1 MSDQSDR
8 FKLPLLAAGQA
19 QKEITHNEALT
30 LADMLL
36 QTVVVSVA
44 PASVPSAP
52 TAGQCWIVG
61 NSPTGAWAGQAG
73 AIAGWSAGGWR
84 FIAPVEGMAVW
95 SLADSLVVR
104 RSGGVWVTGTVTA
117 TSLKIGGNQVVGARA
132 GGITSVSGGSV
143 IDIETRAAVNAI
155 LLILRSHGLIAP

>member
-1 MSDQSDR
+1 MTDLSDR

-36 QTVVVSVA
+36 HCVVVSVA
-44 PASVPSAP
+44 PAIVPSAP
-52 TAGQCWIVG
+52 VPGQCWIVG
-61 NSPTGAWAGQAG
+61 NSPSGAWAGQAG

-84 FIAPVEGMAVW
+84 FAASVEGMAVW

-104 RSGGVWVTGTVTA
+104 RSGALWVAGSLTA

-132 GGITSVSGGSV
+132 ASIASVTGGSV
-143 IDIETRAAVNAI
+143 IDGEARAAVNAI
-155 LLILRSHGLIAP
+155 LVTLRAHGLIAP

>member
-1 MSDQSDR
+1 MPDTSDR

-19 QKEITHNEALT
+19 QKEITHNEALM

-36 QTVVVSVA
+36 HSVVVAVA
-44 PASVPSAP
+44 PGSVPSAP
-52 TAGQCWIVG
+52 LPGQCWIVG
-61 NSPTGAWAGQAG
+61 NSPSGAWAGQSG

-84 FIAPVEGMAVW
+84 FVAPIDGMAMW

-104 RSGGVWVTGTVTA
+104 RNGGVWVAGMVTA

-132 GGITSVSGGSV
+132 ASIANVSGGSV
-143 IDIETRAAVNAI
+143 IDVEARAVINSI
-155 LLILRSHGLIAP
+155 LVTLRSHGLIAP

>member
-30 LADMLL
+30 LADMLFHS
-36 QTVVVSVA
+36 VVVSVA
-44 PASVPSAP
+44 PTSVPPAP
-52 TAGQCWIVG
+52 MPGECWIVG
-61 NSPTGAWAGQAG
+61 TSPTGAWAGQAG

-84 FIAPVEGMAVW
+84 FVLPIDGMAVW
-95 SLADSLVVR
+95 SLADSIIVR
-104 RSGGVWVTGTVTA
+104 RSGGVWVVGELTA

-132 GGITSVSGGSV
+132 GSIASVSGGSV
-143 IDIETRAAVNAI
+143 IDDEARVTINAI
-155 LLILRSHGLIAP
+155 LVILRSHGLITP